1 MNNNKAIVLIHGIWM
16 NSLEMLYLRQYFQ
29 KQGYSVYGFNYP
41 SVRKSPADNARR
53 LKKYIDNIAEQEVHL
68 VAHSLGGVIVLH
80 MFDLFDDIKPGR
92 VVLMGCPYKGSD
104 VAKNLS
110 VIHRERPFV
119 QKALLGRAQEGAL
132 LKDAPQWQAQREL
145 GVLAGNQPFGMG
157 TALRAISDGAHDGT
171 VHVKETVID
180 NAHDFTVLPVS
191 HTSMLFT
198 PQSAEAVSQ
207 FLKLGV
213 FPEVR

>member
-1 MNNNKAIVLIHGIWM
+1 M
-16 NSLEMLYLRQYFQ
+16 NSLEMFYLHQYFQ
-29 KQGYSVYGFNYP
+29 KQGYRVYGFNYP

-53 LKKYIDNIAEQEVHL
+53 LKKYIDNLAEQEVHL
-68 VAHSLGGVIVLH
+68 VAHSLGGVVVLH
-80 MFDLFDDIKPGR
+80 MFDLFDEIKPGR
-92 VVLMGCPYKGSD
+92 VVLMGCPYRGSD
-104 VAKNLS
+104 AAKNLS

-132 LKDAPQWQAQREL
+132 LKEAPEWNGQREL

-157 TALRAISDGAHDGT
+157 TVLRAISDGAHDGT

-180 NAHDFTVLPVS
+180 NAHDFIVLPVS

-198 PQSAEAVSQ
+198 LQSAEAVSCFLEDGQ
-207 FLKLGV
+207 FPV
-213 FPEVR
+213 